1 MVRDLAYRGLR
12 QDLLDL
18 NLGAF
23 GDHDLLRA
31 QVNRVPDGD
40 CLGDRLLIG
49 MRRQRLFIHSI
60 LGLGPVL
67 GRRENE
73 WLVRKFD
80 RWSQLR
86 MLLRVLTA
94 LVLDHLGPLL
104 LVLPK
109 ISFKE
114 LPRVLV
120 DTIGGQRDEV
130 VAFEG

>member
-1 MVRDLAYRGLR
+1 
-12 QDLLDL
+12 
-18 NLGAF
+18 
-23 GDHDLLRA
+23 
-31 QVNRVPDGD
+31 
-40 CLGDRLLIG
+40 

-114 LPRVLV
+114 LSRVLV
-120 DTIGGQRDEV
+120 GTIGGQRDEV